1 MCKVFEDFDNNL
13 YIGDASS
20 NTNDYFWEVKLTKMK
35 LEMCLSNA
43 DAKTFDLINLFW
55 KFWAQDISLSPYDLK
70 SLVLQV
76 YDKLK
81 KYSFMKVVNNYNY
94 IN

>member
-43 DAKTFDLINLFW
+43 DAKTFDLINLF
-55 KFWAQDISLSPYDLK
+55 
-70 SLVLQV
+70 
-76 YDKLK
+76 
-81 KYSFMKVVNNYNY
+81 
-94 IN
+94 